1 MFGGLFVSQQNG
13 STVLGWCLVAA
24 CVLAIPAGLMGRTS
38 AEHEKKP
45 ATESSPF
52 QPLLGK
58 DRIQVI
64 KLYGMI
70 QDDNDSSSIFSMG
83 RSTNSVKRKLTKAL
97 QDDHVKSVLLR
108 INSPGGTIGM
118 SQELFAVVEE
128 LRAKGKPVVVS
139 MGDVAASGGYYVSA
153 AADRVF
159 ADPGTLTG
167 SIGVIMHLMNW
178 QETEKKIGLQ
188 PAVIKSGVFKDIG
201 SADRPMTPEERVLLQ
216 GLIMDA
222 YDQFV
227 TAVAKG
233 RKMDKQVVKNLADG
247 RIYSGKQALQN
258 KLVDELGGYDQA
270 LAWTQKNCREKFHLS
285 KDLDVDDGT
294 SSSEMLT
301 NLLSSAAEPASV
313 DGQARSLIKGVMPVA
328 LDPTYNKI
336 PLWMME

>member
-1 MFGGLFVSQQNG
+1 VSLQNG

-24 CVLAIPAGLMGRTS
+24 CVLAIPVGLIGKTS
-38 AEHEKKP
+38 TESEKKP
-45 ATESSPF
+45 STESSPF

-58 DRIQVI
+58 DRIQAI

-70 QDDNDSSSIFSMG
+70 QDDADSSSVFSMG
-83 RSTNSVKRKLTKAL
+83 RSTNSIKRKLTKAL
-97 QDDHVKSVLLR
+97 HDDHVKAVLLR

-118 SQELFAVVEE
+118 SQELFAVVQE
-128 LRAKGKPVVVS
+128 LREKGKPVVVS

-153 AADRVF
+153 GADRIF

-178 QETEKKIGLQ
+178 QETEKKIGFQ

-201 SADRPMTPEERVLLQ
+201 SADRPMTPEEHALLQ

-233 RKMDKQVVKNLADG
+233 RKMDKQVVKGLADG

-270 LAWTQKNCREKFHLS
+270 LAWAQKTCREKYHLS
-285 KDLDVDDGT
+285 KDLDVDDGS
-294 SSSEMLT
+294 SSSEVLS
-301 NLLSSAAEPASV
+301 NLFSSIAEPGST
-313 DGQARSLIKGVMPVA
+313 DSQARSLLKSVVPVA
-328 LDPTYNKI
+328 LDPTYNKV

>member
-1 MFGGLFVSQQNG
+1 MSSRVA
-13 STVLGWCLVAA
+13 STVMGWCLVAA
-24 CVLAIPAGLMGRTS
+24 CVLAIPVGLIGKSS

-45 ATESSPF
+45 TTDSSPF

-70 QDDNDSSSIFSMG
+70 QDDSDSSSIFSMG
-83 RSTNSVKRKLTKAL
+83 KSTNSVKRKLTKAL
-97 QDDHVKSVLLR
+97 SDDHVKGILLR

-118 SQELFAVVEE
+118 SQELYSVVEE

-153 AADRVF
+153 AANRVF

-201 SADRPMTPEERVLLQ
+201 SADRPMSPEEHALLQ

-233 RKMDKQVVKNLADG
+233 RKMDKQVVKGLADG

-270 LAWTQKNCREKFHLS
+270 LAWEQKTCREKNNLS

-294 SSSEMLT
+294 SSSEMLS
-301 NLLSSAAEPASV
+301 NLLSSISEPGST
-313 DGQARSLIKGVMPVA
+313 DSQARSLLKSVVPLA
-328 LDPTYNKI
+328 LDPSYNKI